1 MKNSSFLLVFLL
13 GVGVAV
19 NTAAG
24 VDTQQ
29 EEKPLAPLSAAEWD
43 ARLATHLLD
52 RAGFGGSPDQIAE
65 LAAMSP
71 QQAVTRLIIVHI
83 CAFPGLFWS

>member
-19 NTAAG
+19 NTASG

-29 EEKPLAPLSAAEWD
+29 EEKPLAPLAAGKWD

-52 RAGFGGSPDQIAE
+52 
-65 LAAMSP
+65 
-71 QQAVTRLIIVHI
+71 
-83 CAFPGLFWS
+83 